1 MCVCVSSSS
10 LTMRYLHK
18 CFSDGKSY
26 YFLESSSIN
35 QGVNHFRTVANGI
48 CIFAVSA
55 SITVKPI
62 SILPLDTLHTAK
74 LKSEIIIF
82 IYNLIDNNTTRKMKV
97 CQRITSAHIDP
108 EGGKTILCHKFVSP
122 NLKRNF
128 LFVIEFSMRTEIP
141 FCIQL
146 GKIDG
151 KYSTLKRK
159 SKSNSMCFHLKAI
172 KIIFMLFLL
181 TQKNGNIQVLFSLI
195 NVRWKS
201 LVNDQCVSTSD
212 NSVWKRE
219 HDDVNRRTSHQFP
232 KGNILMCTWA
242 LIHPLVRSFSID
254 FNTAF
259 Q

>member
-128 LFVIEFSMRTEIP
+128 RCARKFHFAFNLA
-141 FCIQL
+141 
-146 GKIDG
+146 K
-151 KYSTLKRK
+151 ST
-159 SKSNSMCFHLKAI
+159 
-172 KIIFMLFLL
+172 
-181 TQKNGNIQVLFSLI
+181 GNIQ
-195 NVRWKS
+195 RWNGNQS
-201 LVNDQCVSTSD
+201 QIQCVFT
-212 NSVWKRE
+212 
-219 HDDVNRRTSHQFP
+219 
-232 KGNILMCTWA
+232 
-242 LIHPLVRSFSID
+242 
-254 FNTAF
+254 
-259 Q
+259 